1 MSKVIPSETLSDYQ
15 KWSLPEVSSGKGN
28 NSHDGGQRFM
38 RADQIEKIQQQAY
51 EEAYARGYKEG
62 LAAGQEKIKT
72 QAQRLTQVI
81 GKLNTPLAELD
92 EAVEKELLAFILTI
106 CRFVIRR
113 ELSVNPGQIVAV
125 VKEALGVL
133 PVSCRN
139 IRVFL
144 HPEDATLIRKL
155 MPQEDEER
163 TWKVVEDPSMA
174 KGDCRVISDTSQIDA
189 TLEKRI
195 GAIAAG
201 LLGGDRESDA

>member
-15 KWSLPEVSSGKGN
+15 KWSLPEVSSSKGN

-81 GKLNTPLAELD
+81 GKLNTPLADLD

-106 CRFVIRR
+106 CRFVIPKA
-113 ELSVNPGQIVAV
+113 S
-125 VKEALGVL
+125 
-133 PVSCRN
+133 SCFIWIN
-139 IRVFL
+139 
-144 HPEDATLIRKL
+144 
-155 MPQEDEER
+155 
-163 TWKVVEDPSMA
+163 
-174 KGDCRVISDTSQIDA
+174 
-189 TLEKRI
+189 
-195 GAIAAG
+195 
-201 LLGGDRESDA
+201 